1 MTFKASNQKF
11 MTPSKSTLLAVGAAF
26 SILLPA
32 CKPPATAEKQPE
44 PAPAASPEASP
55 APESASVATEPVSID
70 MAGTASPEAAAT
82 PQTFKPVEL
91 PAVVAKV
98 NGQDIPSSEL
108 QEFFNATLQ
117 AAGAKVED
125 LSPQQQIDGYNQLLQ
140 NLIIDKL
147 VSEASSGEKVS
158 DADVDAEIAK
168 IKKQFPDEKTF
179 DEQLQQAGQTQ
190 EKLRKNISKML
201 AQQRWM
207 QSQAKVPD
215 ITEADAK
222 KFYESNPKDFEQPET
237 VKASH
242 ILFMV
247 DEGAPEETVNSKK
260 AAAEKAA
267 ERAAKGEDFTALA
280 KELSEEPGAAETGG
294 DLGFFPKDRMVPEF
308 ADAAFAQE
316 IGTVGKPVK
325 TQFGWHVIK
334 VTDKRAAGEVPFPEV
349 KEQITA
355 YLKNS
360 GRREAEQ
367 GVIKK
372 LRESAKVET
381 FLPAAG

>member
-1 MTFKASNQKF
+1 MISR
-11 MTPSKSTLLAVGAAF
+11 KSLFLAVGAAI

-32 CKPPATAEKQPE
+32 CKPPAPAESKPE
-44 PAPAASPEASP
+44 AEAAASPAPAAEAATP
-55 APESASVATEPVSID
+55 GAESEAVSAVTEPVSLET
-70 MAGTASPEAAAT
+70 AGTTPEAPQAEST
-82 PQTFKPVEL
+82 PATFKPIEL
-91 PAVVAKV
+91 PEVVAKV
-98 NGQDIPSSEL
+98 NGQDIPRSEL

-125 LSPQQQIDGYNQLLQ
+125 LTPQQQVDGYNELLQ
-140 NLIIDKL
+140 NLITDKL
-147 VSEASSGEKVS
+147 VSDAASGEKVS

-179 DEQLQQAGQTQ
+179 DEQLTLAGQTQ
-190 EKLRKNISKML
+190 DKLRKNISKML

-207 QSQAKVPD
+207 QSQAKAPD

-222 KFYESNPKDFEQPET
+222 KFYESNPKEFQQPET

-247 DEGAPEETVNSKK
+247 DEGASEEVVNSKK

-267 ERAAKGEDFTALA
+267 GRAAKGEDFTALA

-308 ADAAFAQE
+308 ADAAFSQK
-316 IGTVGKPVK
+316 VGEVGQPVK

-334 VTDKRAAGEVPFPEV
+334 VTDKRDAGEVPFAEV
-349 KEQITA
+349 KDQLAA
-355 YLKNS
+355 YQKNT

-367 GVIKK
+367 NVIKK

-381 FLPAAG
+381 FIPSAS

>member
-1 MTFKASNQKF
+1 MISR
-11 MTPSKSTLLAVGAAF
+11 KSLFLAVGAAI

-32 CKPPATAEKQPE
+32 CKPPAPAESKPE
-44 PAPAASPEASP
+44 AAPAAPPAPATEAAAP
-55 APESASVATEPVSID
+55 AAESEAVSAVTEPVSLET
-70 MAGTASPEAAAT
+70 AGTTPEAPQAEST
-82 PQTFKPVEL
+82 PATFKPIEL
-91 PAVVAKV
+91 PEVVAKV
-98 NGQDIPSSEL
+98 NGQDIPRSEL

-125 LSPQQQIDGYNQLLQ
+125 LTPQQQVDGYNELLQ
-140 NLIIDKL
+140 NLITDKL
-147 VSEASSGEKVS
+147 VSDAASGEKVS

-179 DEQLQQAGQTQ
+179 DEQLTLAGQTQ
-190 EKLRKNISKML
+190 DKLRKNISKML

-207 QSQAKVPD
+207 QSQAKAPD

-222 KFYESNPKDFEQPET
+222 KFYESNPKEFQQPET

-247 DEGAPEETVNSKK
+247 DEGASEEVVNSKK

-267 ERAAKGEDFTALA
+267 GRAAKGEDFTALA

-308 ADAAFAQE
+308 ADAAFSQK
-316 IGTVGKPVK
+316 VGEVGQPVK

-334 VTDKRAAGEVPFPEV
+334 VTDKRDAGEVPFAEV
-349 KEQITA
+349 KDQIAA
-355 YLKNS
+355 YLKNT

-367 GVIKK
+367 NVIKK

-381 FLPAAG
+381 FIPSAS